1 MSKPLQMKVASLV
14 GYVAVLMVTL
24 VMYSEGAVPAGWI
37 VLRGQL

>member
-1 MSKPLQMKVASLV
+1 VSKPLQMKVASLV

-24 VMYSEGAVPAGWI
+24 VMYSEEAMPAGWI

>member
-1 MSKPLQMKVASLV
+1 MSKPLQVKVASLL

-24 VMYSEGAVPAGWI
+24 VMYSEEAVPAGWL

>member
-24 VMYSEGAVPAGWI
+24 VMYSEEAMPAGWI